1 MVELHLLKLP
11 RFGAAGLGT
20 ITFNVAFAIMLLS
33 YVLWCQEVWHWSAL
47 RTGLALVPGPA
58 LVPIVTVLTAR
69 VVRRVGHAPLVI
81 AGGLLYA
88 AGMLWR
94 VWQVS
99 PAPDYASDLL
109 PALIFGGIGV
119 GLAMG
124 TLVAAGV
131 QALPGHRAA
140 TGSALVNSAR
150 QISASIGVALLV
162 TIVGSRI
169 DAASITEFRWAWT
182 LAAALSIGT
191 ALVGLRLR
199 ERSR

>member
-1 MVELHLLKLP
+1 
-11 RFGAAGLGT
+11 
-20 ITFNVAFAIMLLS
+20 
-33 YVLWCQEVWHWSAL
+33 
-47 RTGLALVPGPA
+47 
-58 LVPIVTVLTAR
+58 
-69 VVRRVGHAPLVI
+69 VI
-81 AGGLLYA
+81 GGGLLY
-88 AGMLWR
+88 GVSLLWR

-99 PAPDYASDLL
+99 VTPDYVGDLM
-109 PALIFGGIGV
+109 PALIMGGTGV

-169 DAASITEFRWAWT
+169 EATSITEFRWAWT
-182 LAAALSIGT
+182 LAAALSFVT
-191 ALVGLRLR
+191 AILGFRLR
-199 ERSR
+199 ARQAR